1 MTFIKYGLL
10 ISASAFAL
18 TTAAIAADP
27 KTTSTPAVN
36 LDEIIVTAT
45 KTEVPIEQVGSSVSV
60 ITAAEIE
67 ERQYQFALDVLRA
80 MPGVQISQ
88 NGSFGG
94 TASIRIRGA
103 ASGQTMVLI
112 DGIEVNDPAGTSNAF
127 NFANLDAYSIER
139 IEVLRGP
146 QSTLYGSD
154 ALGGV
159 VSITTKR
166 GKGPLSFSGFAE
178 TGSYGT
184 TRFGGSAAGSDEKV
198 DYRLSLST
206 VRSSG
211 ISKFDEN
218 LGGDEPD
225 SYENQTFSV
234 AAGIDILSNLRAQGS
249 FQYSL
254 SEGEFDNSGS
264 DSYDAFNESRQI
276 NASGK
281 IDWTVFNGVLLN
293 SFEVGYNK
301 ISRDSHSGGFTSPFM
316 GKRTNLGYQATVT
329 PHDFITLVGG
339 AETEKTETGTGYSAI
354 TNSLYGQVQV
364 LPFGGLSLVAGIRRD
379 DHDQTGIAN
388 TMRFTGA
395 YHLDQTG
402 TTFRASWGE
411 GFKTATPFQLTA
423 CYTGYGCSS
432 GPNEDLLPEESI
444 GWDAGIEQR
453 LFDDRLS
460 LEVNY
465 FSQRIRNQ
473 IDYQGGRYE
482 NLDRV
487 NSKGWE
493 IITTVRPL
501 NWMEVS
507 ANFTFQDTHENE
519 ASNQLRRTPE
529 QLGSAHLTIF
539 ATDDITL
546 GADLV
551 YNGEEYESSTVTLDS
566 WTRVDLRGSYRI
578 NDNFD
583 IYARVENLFNEEYQ
597 DIYRYGTPDLSGYFG
612 VRIH

>member
-1 MTFIKYGLL
+1 MTFVKYGLL
-10 ISASAFAL
+10 LSASAFAL
-18 TTAAIAADP
+18 TTAAFSADP
-27 KTTSTPAVN
+27 EKTSTVK
-36 LDEIIVTAT
+36 LDTIVVTAT
-45 KTEVPIEQVGSSVSV
+45 KTETPIEQVGSSVSV
-60 ITAAEIE
+60 ITAVEIE

-112 DGIEVNDPAGTSNAF
+112 DGIEVNDPSGTSNSF
-127 NFANLDAYSIER
+127 NFANLDVYSIER

-166 GKGPLSFSGFAE
+166 GEGPLSFSGFAE

-184 TRFGGSAAGSDEKV
+184 SRFGGTAAGSDEKV
-198 DYRLSLST
+198 NYRLSLST

-218 LGGDEPD
+218 LGGAEAD
-225 SYENQTFSV
+225 SYENQTFSA
-234 AAGIDILSNLRAQGS
+234 AAGIDISSNLRAQGA

-264 DSYDAFNESRQI
+264 DSYDALNESREI
-276 NASGK
+276 TASGK
-281 IDWTVFNGVLLN
+281 IDWTVLDGMLVN
-293 SFEVGYNK
+293 SFEAGY
-301 ISRDSHSGGFTSPFM
+301 SRTSRASHSGGFTSPFM
-316 GKRTNLGYQATVT
+316 GKRTSLSYQATVT

-339 AETEKTETGTGYSAI
+339 AETEKTETGADYSAT

-364 LPFGGLSLVAGIRRD
+364 IPFDGLSLVGGLR
-379 DHDQTGIAN
+379 HDNHDLTGVAN

-395 YHLDQTG
+395 YYLEATA

-411 GFKTATPFQLTA
+411 GFKTASPFQLTA
-423 CYTGYGCSS
+423 CYTSYGCST

-453 LFDDRLS
+453 LFNDRLS
-460 LEVNY
+460 VEVNY

-473 IDYQGGRYE
+473 IDYQSGRYE

-493 IITTVRPL
+493 FISTARPL

-507 ANFTFQDTHENE
+507 ANYTFQDTHENE

-529 QLGSAHLTIF
+529 QAGSAHLTVF

-551 YNGEEYESSTVTLDS
+551 YNGEEYESSTVMLES

-583 IYARVENLFNEEYQ
+583 VYARVENLFNEEYQ
-597 DIYRYGTPDLSGYFG
+597 DIYRYGTPDLSGYIG
-612 VRIH
+612 IRIH

>member
-1 MTFIKYGLL
+1 MTFVKYGLL

-18 TTAAIAADP
+18 TTAAFAADP
-27 KTTSTPAVN
+27 ETTSTVK
-36 LDEIIVTAT
+36 LDEIVITAT
-45 KTEVPIEQVGSSVSV
+45 KTATPIEQVGSSVSV

-94 TASIRIRGA
+94 TTSIRIRGA

-112 DGIEVNDPAGTSNAF
+112 DGIEVNDPSGTSNAF
-127 NFANLDAYSIER
+127 NFANLDVYSIER

-184 TRFGGSAAGSDEKV
+184 SRFGGTAAGSDDTV

-218 LGGDEPD
+218 LGGAEPD

-234 AAGIDILSNLRAQGS
+234 AAGIDISSNLRAQGS
-249 FQYSL
+249 FQYSH

-264 DSYDAFNESRQI
+264 DSYDAFSESRQI

-281 IDWTVFNGVLLN
+281 IDWTVFNGMLLN
-293 SFEVGYNK
+293 SFEAGYSR
-301 ISRDSHSGGFTSPFM
+301 ISRDSHSGGFTTPFM
-316 GKRTNLGYQATVT
+316 GKRTSLSYQATVT
-329 PHDFITLVGG
+329 PRDFITLVGG
-339 AETEKTETGTGYSAI
+339 AETEKTETGADYSAT

-364 LPFGGLSLVAGIRRD
+364 LPFDGLSLVAGLR
-379 DHDQTGIAN
+379 HDNHDVTGIAN

-395 YHLDQTG
+395 YHLEATA

-423 CYTGYGCSS
+423 CYTSYGCST

-460 LEVNY
+460 VEVTY
-465 FSQRIRNQ
+465 FNQRIRNQ

-493 IITTVRPL
+493 VITTARPFS
-501 NWMEVS
+501 WVEVS
-507 ANFTFQDTHENE
+507 ANYTFQDTHENG
-519 ASNQLRRTPE
+519 AANQLRRTPE
-529 QLGSAHLTIF
+529 QLGSAHLTVF

-546 GADLV
+546 GADLI
-551 YNGEEYESSTVTLDS
+551 YNGEEYESSTVTLES

-583 IYARVENLFNEEYQ
+583 VYARVENLFNEEYQ

-612 VRIH
+612 IRVH

>member
-1 MTFIKYGLL
+1 MTFVKYGLL

-18 TTAAIAADP
+18 TSTAIAADSE
-27 KTTSTPAVN
+27 TTSTIK
-36 LDEIIVTAT
+36 LDEIVVTAT
-45 KTEVPIEQVGSSVSV
+45 KTETPIEQVGSSVSV

-88 NGSFGG
+88 NGAFGG

-112 DGIEVNDPAGTSNAF
+112 DGVEVNDPAGTSNSF
-127 NFANLDAYSIER
+127 NFANLDVYSIER

-166 GKGPLSFSGFAE
+166 GKGPLTFSGFAE

-184 TRFGGSAAGSDEKV
+184 SRFGGTAAGSDEKV

-211 ISKFDEN
+211 ISKYDEN
-218 LGGDEPD
+218 LGGDEAD
-225 SYENQTFSV
+225 SYENQIFSA

-249 FQYSL
+249 FQYAL
-254 SEGEFDNSGS
+254 SENEFDNSTS
-264 DSYDAFNESRQI
+264 DSYDSFGENREI
-276 NASGK
+276 TASGK
-281 IDWTVFNGVLLN
+281 IDWSVFNGVLLN
-293 SFEVGYNK
+293 TFEAGYSK
-301 ISRDSHSGGFTSPFM
+301 INRDSHSGGFVSPFM
-316 GKRTNLGYQATVT
+316 GKRTNFSYQATVT
-329 PHDFITLVGG
+329 PHDFVTLVGG
-339 AETEKTETGTGYSAI
+339 AETEKTETGTGYSGT
-354 TNSLYGQVQV
+354 TNSFYGQAQV
-364 LPFGGLSLVAGIRRD
+364 VPFEGLSLVGGLR
-379 DHDQTGIAN
+379 HDNHDLTGTAN

-395 YHLDQTG
+395 YHLDTTG

-411 GFKTATPFQLTA
+411 GFKTPTPFQLTA
-423 CYTGYGCSS
+423 CYTGYGCLT

-453 LFDDRLS
+453 LLDDRLS
-460 LEVNY
+460 VEVNY
-465 FSQRIRNQ
+465 FNQRIRNQ

-487 NSKGWE
+487 KSKGWE
-493 IITTVRPL
+493 VITTARPL
-501 NWMEVS
+501 DWVEVS
-507 ANFTFQDTHENE
+507 ANYTFQDTHEN
-519 ASNQLRRTPE
+519 
-529 QLGSAHLTIF
+529 
-539 ATDDITL
+539 
-546 GADLV
+546 
-551 YNGEEYESSTVTLDS
+551 
-566 WTRVDLRGSYRI
+566 
-578 NDNFD
+578 
-583 IYARVENLFNEEYQ
+583 
-597 DIYRYGTPDLSGYFG
+597 
-612 VRIH
+612 